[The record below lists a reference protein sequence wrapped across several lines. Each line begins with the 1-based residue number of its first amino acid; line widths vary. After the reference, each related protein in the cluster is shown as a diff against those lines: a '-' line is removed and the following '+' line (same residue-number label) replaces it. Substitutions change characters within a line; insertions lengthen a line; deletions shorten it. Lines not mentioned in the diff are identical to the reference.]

1 MDRAGTAPCRCAG
14 SRRGAVLTLRKKKP
28 SPAANRAGQLAL
40 LGEVFREHGY
50 EGASLTLITKATGL
64 GKGSLYHLFPG
75 GKQQMA
81 AEVLAEIDSWFER
94 NVFVPLRETKNARE
108 GIARMFD
115 AVDDYFRSGRRVCLV
130 GVFALGAA
138 RDEFAMAVQGYFKA
152 WHDALT
158 AALCRAGHARAEATA
173 LSEDVLAG
181 IQGALVLARAA
192 NDPKVFARA
201 LARLEKRTDISRLSQ
216 KAGGGIGSSP

>member
-1 MDRAGTAPCRCAG
+1 M
-14 SRRGAVLTLRKKKP
+14 RKKATTP
-28 SPAANRAGQLAL
+28 GTNRAGQLAL

-81 AEVLAEIDSWFER
+81 AEVLTEIDGWFAR
-94 NVFVPLRETKNARE
+94 NVFVPLRESQDARS
-108 GIARMFD
+108 GIAHMFD

-138 RDEFAMAVQGYFKA
+138 RDEFAAAVRGYFKA
-152 WHDALT
+152 WHDALV
-158 AALCRAGHARAEATA
+158 AALIRAGHARTEAAA
-173 LSEDVLAG
+173 LAEDVLAG

-192 NDPKVFARA
+192 NDAKLFTRT
-201 LARLEKRTDISRLSQ
+201 LARLKKRVGV
-216 KAGGGIGSSP
+216 K